1 MLPGQAEIAA
11 DPARVDSVERRWGRP
26 FAAVASDRTRVIS
39 RALDLAEEA
48 LR

>member
-1 MLPGQAEIAA
+1 MLPVQAEIAA
-11 DPARVDSVERRWGRP
+11 DPARVDGVEQRWGRP
-26 FAAVASDRTRVIS
+26 FAAVVSDRARVIS